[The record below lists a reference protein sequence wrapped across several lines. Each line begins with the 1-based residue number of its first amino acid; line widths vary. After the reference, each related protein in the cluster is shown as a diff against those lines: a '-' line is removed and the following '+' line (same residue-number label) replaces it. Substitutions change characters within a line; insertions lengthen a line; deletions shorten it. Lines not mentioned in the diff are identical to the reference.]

1 MVLRFIMT
9 LYDERCKLLIIGQ
22 SQWCISRKF
31 RVLYT
36 IFPTGY
42 VTSYHQNQFFIF
54 KANLIQVLIPLYN
67 HFSSFFSPSQ
77 VDWSESSAEKGS
89 RLTPVHLGAIFS
101 MYMLK
106 IVPFRQASTLYKRW
120 SIQRNIIRYLVV
132 LSFGS
137 SSRLFFLW
145 VLLIDW
151 SLLVFCCLVLSY
163 LVLVLSCLISCFALS
178 FLVLFCSG

>member
-1 MVLRFIMT
+1 MWNDVI
-9 LYDERCKLLIIGQ
+9 CKFLIISE
-22 SQWCISRKF
+22 SQCGIPSRNT
-31 RVLYT
+31 VLYA
-36 IFPTGY
+36 IFPPGY
-42 VTSYHQNQFFIF
+42 VTSYHPNQVLILKF
-54 KANLIQVLIPLYN
+54 NLIQAMIPLYN
-67 HFSSFFSPSQ
+67 YFSFFFSGTEM
-77 VDWSESSAEKGS
+77 DWSGPWAKGG
-89 RLTPVHLGAIFS
+89 RWTTPVHLSTIFRKKL
-101 MYMLK
+101 LK
-106 IVPFRQASTLYKRW
+106 IVSLANFRQTSISYKHW

-151 SLLVFCCLVLSY
+151 SLLLVLSY